1 MAPTVIDLCEDDEPP
16 QNPHR
21 TREPLSQTK
30 DAKRKIAYGPLPQKP
45 ASTQGSKD
53 ASNGTVRDESR
64 PRGSATFGS
73 SREPPST
80 LQRKASTQPTEPLP
94 KRPAA
99 PNPSSSSVS
108 KTSDAKGLAAANR
121 VPSSGSNAGAD
132 RGGVASSSTAKPN
145 SPKIILPSANS
156 VKPVVSAS
164 DNTPS
169 TERGTKRP
177 REGESGLPPW
187 PSKRLQTD
195 ASFGR
200 LSSVTNQRT
209 STPTQSGP
217 SQTIAR
223 QPAVPQRSADQNTS
237 TNPAKAKSKP
247 PNPKN
252 VIDLSNDDDT
262 PKARYVVDLVSDD
275 ETPVS
280 SVRSNLSKAASQL
293 PGSRPPQRTAREPIT
308 VNSRTASPAIAQSPK
323 LQRRL
328 PAEQNTVQSNAN
340 AASARS
346 PRFRPRSPRRS
357 SPRREECPESPA
369 ASRRPPLSS
378 TIAPMG
384 SKAQPLAQ
392 QKDLISADA
401 MHDELQLSATR
412 QHAELLSKPVVRTAN
427 VAAPQR
433 RDDSV
438 DHGREATTGSTPSR
452 KHPDPQTSDQQVDE
466 QNELVHDRVDSAHSD
481 GEDSLQASHSSAK
494 ARSVDTTVLADTVR
508 GSRSKSSARPSEKS
522 DQLVALTPI
531 GLLASERDVAG
542 PRSDATSNLQNVN
555 VSPMAA
561 LSLSKQVESVL
572 GKYLEEFRGDTE
584 YWNRT
589 LLNNSRLSLKP
600 AQRAA
605 DGDGDKPYSFAN
617 LKPLKLVV
625 EQHKAA
631 QGQVARFEVQHMSN
645 AGTKGG
651 KTSYACPAIV
661 LDARPD
667 MPNYAHYVNIKD
679 NFLSYNVRTMQG
691 WPYFDDDFSFDKD
704 GEDLKEAYD
713 IDVHGRPK
721 KLRRL
726 AQAQKIEEY
735 VESALHDLRI
745 TWQDVLRFLLE
756 AVPDVGTNT
765 DAGLALSRRK
775 ESCNEEFTRDA
786 ERNIFVLSSLEASSP
801 EKLAKAA
808 LLCDNLLRMTTQW
821 EMDKEKF
828 SIWHMARRHMFDT
841 DAQDGCVDMKAK
853 LAKLTCSTCL
863 RLDCPYHG
871 SLEESLEDGP
881 DFDEDPAVVMDIV
894 NPPKVN
900 YRTRMAFFRP
910 TIPDDH
916 EVDLVNK
923 RNIGYWM
930 HNFVHLNENRK
941 PLEPCD
947 HPGKTCSEAK
957 CSCWEDGVTCEK
969 LCTCPSDCPRKFRGC
984 TCRHDKPKRSQS
996 LMCFQDDRCMCYG
1009 LGRECDP
1016 DLCGTCGVGEVLDP
1030 VNRHDEDI
1038 LKKRC
1043 HNASIQRR
1051 VPKQTVMGKSAIHGL
1066 GLFAAERF
1074 REHDFVGEYK
1084 GEIITKE
1091 EADRRGTVYGHQ
1103 KLSYLFSLNKTQE
1116 IDSTYYG
1123 NKIRFINHAG
1133 DGHGNLYARISL
1145 AGTLHRIALYAS
1157 RSLKPGTEL
1166 FFDYG
1171 PLFTN
1176 ESLGVEKT
1184 KEPKNRRKKALANDF
1199 VAVDIERDVQGTET
1213 AKEASGEHDG
1223 QAKSG
1228 ARMARKDGG
1237 RHTGRS
1243 RKAAL
1248 ESDEENIEGAS
1259 TAEAGLA
1266 PLNMTEYA
1274 LHTDAMEVDGIP
1286 VQEDDSED
1294 FEPDGSAEEESVSS
1308 EEDDDIEQDG
1318 PSLLRRP
1325 LRGAR
1330 RERRSGLR

>member
-1 MAPTVIDLCEDDEPP
+1 MAPTVIDLCEDDDPP
-16 QNPHR
+16 QHPQT
-21 TREPLSQTK
+21 TRALLAQAK

-53 ASNGTVRDESR
+53 ASNGTVRDETR
-64 PRGSATFGS
+64 PRGSTIFGS

-80 LQRKASTQPTEPLP
+80 LQRKRSTQPTEPLP

-132 RGGVASSSTAKPN
+132 RGAIASSSTAKPN

-156 VKPVVSAS
+156 VKPVVSVS
-164 DNTPS
+164 DKTPS
-169 TERGTKRP
+169 LERGTKRP
-177 REGESGLPPW
+177 RDGESGLPPW

-209 STPTQSGP
+209 STPAQSGS
-217 SQTIAR
+217 SQTLAQ

-293 PGSRPPQRTAREPIT
+293 PRSLSTERTARKPIA
-308 VNSRTASPAIAQSPK
+308 VHSRTASPAMAQSPK
-323 LQRRL
+323 QQTRL
-328 PAEQNTVQSNAN
+328 PAEQNTVQPNGN

-346 PRFRPRSPRRS
+346 PRSRPRSPRRS

-369 ASRRPPLSS
+369 ATRSAPPSS
-378 TIAPMG
+378 NIAPIG
-384 SKAQPLAQ
+384 KQIQSLAQ
-392 QKDLISADA
+392 QKDLVSDEVLHDVLQRSA
-401 MHDELQLSATR
+401 SK
-412 QHAELLSKPVVRTAN
+412 QHAELLSKTVVGTAD
-427 VAAPQR
+427 VATPQR
-433 RDDSV
+433 RDDNV
-438 DHGREATTGSTPSR
+438 EHDREATKGSIPSR
-452 KHPDPQTSDQQVDE
+452 KQPDPQTSDQQVDE
-466 QNELVHDRVDSAHSD
+466 QNEMVHDRVDSAHSD

-494 ARSVDTTVLADTVR
+494 ARSVGTTVPADTAR
-508 GSRSKSSARPSEKS
+508 ALRSKSSARPSEKS
-522 DQLVALTPI
+522 DQLEAFTPI
-531 GLLASERDVAG
+531 GLFASEQDVAG
-542 PRSDATSNLQNVN
+542 PRSDATPNLQVVN

-589 LLNNSRLSLKP
+589 LLKNSRLSLKAP
-600 AQRAA
+600 QRAA
-605 DGDGDKPYSFAN
+605 DDGDKPYSFAN

-625 EQHKAA
+625 EQHKAT

-651 KTSYACPAIV
+651 KTGYTCAAV
-661 LDARPD
+661 LLDVRPD
-667 MPNYAHYVNIKD
+667 KPNYAHYVTIKD
-679 NFLSYNVRTMQG
+679 NFLSPNVRTMQG

-713 IDVHGRPK
+713 IDVHGRPG
-721 KLRRL
+721 KLHRL

-735 VESALHDLRI
+735 VESALQDLQI
-745 TWQDVLRFLLE
+745 TWQDVLRYLFE
-756 AVPDVGTNT
+756 AKPDVGTNI
-765 DAGLALSRRK
+765 DAVKALSRRE
-775 ESCNEEFTRDA
+775 ESCNEEFTRGA
-786 ERNIFVLSSLEASSP
+786 ERNVFVLSSLSAPSS

-808 LLCDNLLRMTTQW
+808 LLCDNFLTMIPHW
-821 EMDKEKF
+821 KAF
-828 SIWHMARRHMFDT
+828 SIWHIARRHMFDT
-841 DAQDGCVDMKAK
+841 VAEDGCVDMKAK

-871 SLEESLEDGP
+871 SLEESLEEGP
-881 DFDEDPAVVMDIV
+881 EFDEDPAVVMDIV

-947 HPGKTCSEAK
+947 HPGKTCSEAQ

-969 LCTCPSDCPRKFRGC
+969 LCTCPSDCPRKFQGC
-984 TCRHDKPKRSQS
+984 ICRHDKPKRTQS
-996 LMCFQDDRCMCYG
+996 MMCFQDDRCMCYG

-1016 DLCGTCGVGEVLDP
+1016 DLCGTCGVEDVLDP

-1038 LKKRC
+1038 HKKRC

-1176 ESLGVEKT
+1176 ESLGVQKT

-1213 AKEASGEHDG
+1213 AKEASSEHDG

-1228 ARMARKDGG
+1228 ATMARKDG
-1237 RHTGRS
+1237 RQHTGRS

-1248 ESDEENIEGAS
+1248 ESDEESIDDAR
-1259 TAEAGLA
+1259 TAETGLGA
-1266 PLNMTEYA
+1266 LNMTEDA
-1274 LHTDAMEVDGIP
+1274 LHTDAMDVDGIA

-1294 FEPDGSAEEESVSS
+1294 FEPNGSAEEESVSS
-1308 EEDDDIEQDG
+1308 EEDDDIEQDR
-1318 PSLLRRP
+1318 PSLFRRSLRR
-1325 LRGAR
+1325 AR

>member
-1 MAPTVIDLCEDDEPP
+1 MAPTVIDLCEDDDPP
-16 QNPHR
+16 QNPHT
-21 TREPLSQTK
+21 TRETLSQTK
-30 DAKRKIAYGPLPQKP
+30 DAKRAKMGYGSLPLKP
-45 ASTQGSKD
+45 ASTQASKD
-53 ASNGTVRDESR
+53 ASNGTARDPVRS
-64 PRGSATFGS
+64 RGSTIFGS
-73 SREPPST
+73 IREPPST

-94 KRPAA
+94 QRPAA
-99 PNPSSSSVS
+99 PKPSSSSVS
-108 KTSDAKGLAAANR
+108 KSSDAKGLATKNR

-132 RGGVASSSTAKPN
+132 RGTTTSSSTTKPN

-156 VKPVVSAS
+156 VKPVVSVP
-164 DNTPS
+164 DNSPS

-177 REGESGLPPW
+177 RDGESGLPPW

-195 ASFGR
+195 ASNGR

-209 STPTQSGP
+209 STPTQLGP
-217 SQTIAR
+217 SQTLAR
-223 QPAVPQRSADQNTS
+223 QPAISQRSTVQNTL
-237 TNPAKAKSKP
+237 TNSAKAKSKP
-247 PNPKN
+247 PNPRN

-262 PKARYVVDLVSDD
+262 PKARDVVDLVSDD

-280 SVRSNLSKAASQL
+280 NVRSNLPKAALQL
-293 PGSRPPQRTAREPIT
+293 PGSRPTERTARRPIA
-308 VNSRTASPAIAQSPK
+308 VDSRTANPAIAQSPK
-323 LQRRL
+323 HPRF
-328 PAEQNTVQSNAN
+328 PAEKNTGQSNAN

-346 PRFRPRSPRRS
+346 PRSRPRSPRRS

-369 ASRRPPLSS
+369 ASRRPPLSP
-378 TIAPMG
+378 TIAPIGM
-384 SKAQPLAQ
+384 KAQPSPQ

-401 MHDELQLSATR
+401 MHDELQHSASR
-412 QHAELLSKPVVRTAN
+412 QHAELLSEPAVRTAN

-433 RDDSV
+433 GDDSS
-438 DHGREATTGSTPSR
+438 DHGREATTSSIASR
-452 KHPDPQTSDQQVDE
+452 MQPDLQTLDPQVDE
-466 QNELVHDRVDSAHSD
+466 QNESVHDRVDSAHSD
-481 GEDSLQASHSSAK
+481 GEDSLQANHSSAK
-494 ARSVDTTVLADTVR
+494 AGSVDTTVPADTVR
-508 GSRSKSSARPSEKS
+508 GLRSKSSARPSEKS
-522 DQLVALTPI
+522 DQLEALTAI

-589 LLNNSRLSLKP
+589 LLKNSRLSLKAPQGAP
-600 AQRAA
+600 A
-605 DGDGDKPYSFAN
+605 DDDKPYSFAN

-625 EQHKAA
+625 EQHKAT
-631 QGQVARFEVQHMSN
+631 QGQAAGFEVQHMSN

-651 KTSYACPAIV
+651 KTGYTCAAV
-661 LDARPD
+661 LLDVRPD
-667 MPNYAHYVNIKD
+667 KPNYAHYVTIKD
-679 NFLSYNVRTMQG
+679 NFLSPNIRTMQG

-735 VESALHDLRI
+735 VESALQDLQI
-745 TWQDVLRFLLE
+745 TWQDVLRFLLG
-756 AVPDVGTNT
+756 AVPDVGTNF
-765 DAGLALSRRK
+765 DAGLALSSRE
-775 ESCNEEFTRDA
+775 ESCNEEFSRNA
-786 ERNIFVLSSLEASSP
+786 ERNVLVLSSLEASSP
-801 EKLAKAA
+801 DRLTKAA
-808 LLCDNLLRMTTQW
+808 LLCDNLLRMMTHW
-821 EMDKEKF
+821 KIDKEKF
-828 SIWHMARRHMFDT
+828 SIWHIARRHMFDT
-841 DAQDGCVDMKAK
+841 VAEDGCVDMKAK

-871 SLEESLEDGP
+871 SLEESLEEGP
-881 DFDEDPAVVMDIV
+881 EFDEDPAVVMDIV

-900 YRTRMAFFRP
+900 YRTRMAFFKP
-910 TIPDDH
+910 TTPENH
-916 EVDLVNK
+916 EADLVNK

-930 HNFVHLNENRK
+930 HNFVHLNE
-941 PLEPCD
+941 D
-947 HPGKTCSEAK
+947 H
-957 CSCWEDGVTCEK
+957 
-969 LCTCPSDCPRKFRGC
+969 
-984 TCRHDKPKRSQS
+984 
-996 LMCFQDDRCMCYG
+996 DRCMCYN

-1030 VNRHDEDI
+1030 VNRYDEDI

-1074 REHDFVGEYK
+1074 WEHDFVGEYK

-1176 ESLGVEKT
+1176 ESLGVQKT

-1213 AKEASGEHDG
+1213 AKEASSEHDV

-1228 ARMARKDGG
+1228 ASMARKDDG

-1248 ESDEENIEGAS
+1248 EFDEGSIQGAR
-1259 TAEAGLA
+1259 TTEAGLA
-1266 PLNMTEYA
+1266 ALNLTEDA
-1274 LHTDAMEVDGIP
+1274 LHTDAMEVDGVP
-1286 VQEDDSED
+1286 GQEDDSED

-1325 LRGAR
+1325 LRRAR

>member
-1 MAPTVIDLCEDDEPP
+1 MAPTVIDLCEDDDPP
-16 QNPHR
+16 QHPQT
-21 TREPLSQTK
+21 TRALLTQAK

-53 ASNGTVRDESR
+53 ASNGTVRDETR
-64 PRGSATFGS
+64 PRGSTTFGS

-99 PNPSSSSVS
+99 PNPSGSSVS
-108 KTSDAKGLAAANR
+108 KTSDAKGLAAKTR
-121 VPSSGSNAGAD
+121 IPSSGSNAGAD
-132 RGGVASSSTAKPN
+132 RSTIASSSTAKPN

-156 VKPVVSAS
+156 VKPVVSVP
-164 DNTPS
+164 DDTPS

-177 REGESGLPPW
+177 RDGESGLPPW

-195 ASFGR
+195 ASNGR

-217 SQTIAR
+217 SQTLAR
-223 QPAVPQRSADQNTS
+223 QPAISQRSTVQNTS

-293 PGSRPPQRTAREPIT
+293 PGSRPTERTTRKPIAID
-308 VNSRTASPAIAQSPK
+308 SRTASPAIAQSPK
-323 LQRRL
+323 QQPRI
-328 PAEQNTVQSNAN
+328 PAGQNTVLSNAN

-346 PRFRPRSPRRS
+346 PRSRPRSPRRS

-378 TIAPMG
+378 TIAPIG
-384 SKAQPLAQ
+384 TKAQPLAQ

-412 QHAELLSKPVVRTAN
+412 QHAELLSKPLVGTAN

-438 DHGREATTGSTPSR
+438 EHGREATTGSIPSR
-452 KHPDPQTSDQQVDE
+452 KQPDPQTSDQQVDE

-481 GEDSLQASHSSAK
+481 GEDSLQANHSSAK
-494 ARSVDTTVLADTVR
+494 ATSVETAVPADAVR
-508 GSRSKSSARPSEKS
+508 GLRSKSSARPSENS
-522 DQLVALTPI
+522 DQREALTPI
-531 GLLASERDVAG
+531 GLLASDRDAAG

-584 YWNRT
+584 YWNRM
-589 LLNNSRLSLKP
+589 LLKNSRLSLKP

-726 AQAQKIEEY
+726 AQVQKIEEY
-735 VESALHDLRI
+735 VESALQDLQI

-756 AVPDVGTNT
+756 AVPDVGTNI
-765 DAGLALSRRK
+765 DAGLALSRRE
-775 ESCNEEFTRDA
+775 ESCNEEFSRNA
-786 ERNIFVLSSLEASSP
+786 ERNVFVLSSLEASSP

-808 LLCDNLLRMTTQW
+808 LLCDNLLRMMTQW
-821 EMDKEKF
+821 EIEKEKF
-828 SIWHMARRHMFDT
+828 SIWHIARRHIFDT
-841 DAQDGCVDMKAK
+841 VAEDGCVDMKAK

-871 SLEESLEDGP
+871 SLEESLEEDP
-881 DFDEDPAVVMDIV
+881 EFDEDPAVVMDIV

-900 YRTRMAFFRP
+900 YRTRMAFFKP

-916 EVDLVNK
+916 EADLLNK
-923 RNIGYWM
+923 RSIGYWM
-930 HNFVHLNENRK
+930 SNFVHLNENRK

-947 HPGKTCSEAK
+947 HPGKTCSEAE
-957 CSCWEDGVTCEK
+957 CSCWEDNVT
-969 LCTCPSDCPRKFRGC
+969 
-984 TCRHDKPKRSQS
+984 HDKPKKSQS
-996 LMCFQDDRCMCYG
+996 LMCFQDDRCMCYN

-1016 DLCGTCGVGEVLDP
+1016 DLCGTCGVEEVLDP
-1030 VNRHDEDI
+1030 VNRHDDDI

-1176 ESLGVEKT
+1176 ESLGVQKT

-1213 AKEASGEHDG
+1213 AKEASSEHDG
-1223 QAKSG
+1223 QVKSG
-1228 ARMARKDGG
+1228 ASMVRKDGA

-1248 ESDEENIEGAS
+1248 ESDEESIEGAR

-1266 PLNMTEYA
+1266 ALNMTEDA

-1286 VQEDDSED
+1286 GQEDDSED

-1308 EEDDDIEQDG
+1308 EEDDDMEQAG

-1325 LRGAR
+1325 LRAR

>member
-16 QNPHR
+16 QNPHT
-21 TREPLSQTK
+21 TRETLSQTK
-30 DAKRKIAYGPLPQKP
+30 DAKRAKIGYGPLPLKP
-45 ASTQGSKD
+45 ASTQASKD
-53 ASNGTVRDESR
+53 ASSGTVRDTVR
-64 PRGSATFGS
+64 PRGSTIFGS
-73 SREPPST
+73 IREPPST
-80 LQRKASTQPTEPLP
+80 LQRKTSTQPTEPLP
-94 KRPAA
+94 KRPGA

-108 KTSDAKGLAAANR
+108 KTSDAKGLAAKNR
-121 VPSSGSNAGAD
+121 VPSSSSNAGAD
-132 RGGVASSSTAKPN
+132 CGTIASSSTTKPN

-156 VKPVVSAS
+156 VKPVVSVP

-177 REGESGLPPW
+177 RDGESGLPPW

-195 ASFGR
+195 ASNGR

-217 SQTIAR
+217 SQTLAR
-223 QPAVPQRSADQNTS
+223 QPAISQRSTVQNTL
-237 TNPAKAKSKP
+237 TNSAKAKSKP
-247 PNPKN
+247 PNPRN

-262 PKARYVVDLVSDD
+262 SKARDVVDLVSDD

-280 SVRSNLSKAASQL
+280 NVRSNLSKAASQL
-293 PGSRPPQRTAREPIT
+293 PGSRPTERTARRPIA
-308 VNSRTASPAIAQSPK
+308 VDSRTASPAIAQSPK
-323 LQRRL
+323 HPRR
-328 PAEQNTVQSNAN
+328 PAEQNTVQPNAN
-340 AASARS
+340 AAAARS
-346 PRFRPRSPRRS
+346 PRSRPRSPRRS

-369 ASRRPPLSS
+369 ATRRPPLSS
-378 TIAPMG
+378 TVAPI
-384 SKAQPLAQ
+384 STKAQPSAQ

-401 MHDELQLSATR
+401 MHDELQHSASR
-412 QHAELLSKPVVRTAN
+412 QHAELLSEPTIRTAN

-433 RDDSV
+433 RDDSS
-438 DHGREATTGSTPSR
+438 DLGREATTSSFPLR
-452 KHPDPQTSDQQVDE
+452 KQPDPQASEQQVDE

-481 GEDSLQASHSSAK
+481 GEDSLQANHSSAK
-494 ARSVDTTVLADTVR
+494 ARSVDTTLPAETVH
-508 GSRSKSSARPSEKS
+508 GLRSKSSAGPSEKS
-522 DQLVALTPI
+522 DQLEALTPI

-542 PRSDATSNLQNVN
+542 SRSDATSKLQNVN
-555 VSPMAA
+555 VSPMTA

-572 GKYLEEFRGDTE
+572 GKYIEEFRGDTE
-584 YWNRT
+584 FWNRT
-589 LLNNSRLSLKP
+589 LLKNSRLSLKAP
-600 AQRAA
+600 PRAA
-605 DGDGDKPYSFAN
+605 DDGDKPYSFAN

-625 EQHKAA
+625 EQHKAT

-651 KTSYACPAIV
+651 KTGYTCAAV
-661 LDARPD
+661 LLDVRPD
-667 MPNYAHYVNIKD
+667 KPNYAHYVTIKD
-679 NFLSYNVRTMQG
+679 NFLSPNVRTMQG

-735 VESALHDLRI
+735 VESALQDLQI

-756 AVPDVGTNT
+756 AVPDVGTNI
-765 DAGLALSRRK
+765 DAGLALSSRE
-775 ESCNEEFTRDA
+775 ESCNEEFSRNA
-786 ERNIFVLSSLEASSP
+786 ERNVYVLSSLEASSP

-808 LLCDNLLRMTTQW
+808 LLCDNLLRMMTHW
-821 EMDKEKF
+821 EIDKEKF
-828 SIWHMARRHMFDT
+828 SIWHIARRHMFDT
-841 DAQDGCVDMKAK
+841 VAEDGCVDMKAK

-871 SLEESLEDGP
+871 SLEESLEEGP
-881 DFDEDPAVVMDIV
+881 EFDEDPAVVMDIV

-900 YRTRMAFFRP
+900 YRTRMVFSKP
-910 TIPDDH
+910 TIPDDQ
-916 EVDLVNK
+916 EADVVNK
-923 RNIGYWM
+923 RNIVYWM
-930 HNFVHLNENRK
+930 NNFVHLNENRK
-941 PLEPCD
+941 PIEPCD
-947 HPGKTCSEAK
+947 HPGETCSEAK
-957 CSCWEDGVTCEK
+957 CSCWQDNVTCEK
-969 LCTCPSDCPRKFRGC
+969 LCTCPSDCPRKFQGC
-984 TCRHDKPKRSQS
+984 ICRHDRPKRTQS
-996 LMCFQDDRCMCYG
+996 MMCFHDDRCMCYG

-1016 DLCGTCGVGEVLDP
+1016 DLCGTCGVEEVLDP

-1051 VPKQTVMGKSAIHGL
+1051 VPKHTVMGKSAIHGL

-1176 ESLGVEKT
+1176 ESLGVQKT

-1213 AKEASGEHDG
+1213 AKEASSEHDG

-1228 ARMARKDGG
+1228 ASMARKDGG
-1237 RHTGRS
+1237 RLTGRS

-1248 ESDEENIEGAS
+1248 ESDEESIEGARTS
-1259 TAEAGLA
+1259 EAGLA
-1266 PLNMTEYA
+1266 ALNLTEDA

-1286 VQEDDSED
+1286 GQEDDSED
-1294 FEPDGSAEEESVSS
+1294 FEPDGLAEEESVSS
-1308 EEDDDIEQDG
+1308 EEDDTIEQDG

-1325 LRGAR
+1325 LRRAR